1 LLLGRFRE
9 IYAYPESR
17 DGSPSRSPSPPSS
30 TRKPVPLNT
39 RLQLLQ
45 KELDTLEKAV
55 SDPSNLLAAEAGQ
68 DPDPE
73 AMMRGLAEIR
83 GRLNNIGGGESRGTE
98 HALVSRVF
106 QSAKPNTSIPA
117 DGSITTGDAADQT
130 KGKDGVS
137 QKPEANVDAL
147 GHLDKRLGEL
157 ESLIGAS
164 NATLDEV
171 SS

>member
-1 LLLGRFRE
+1 LLR
-9 IYAYPESR
+9 
-17 DGSPSRSPSPPSS
+17 
-30 TRKPVPLNT
+30 
-39 RLQLLQ
+39 

-55 SDPSNLLAAEAGQ
+55 SDPSNPLPAEAGQ

-83 GRLNNIGGGESRGTE
+83 GRLNNVGGGESRGTDY
-98 HALVSRVF
+98 ALVTRVL

-117 DGSITTGDAADQT
+117 NSSIATGDAADQT
-130 KGKDGVS
+130 KGKDSVPKKS
-137 QKPEANVDAL
+137 EVDVDTL

-164 NATLDEV
+164 NATLDEA
-171 SS
+171 SSR